1 MTRRW
6 RRALAWLT
14 LLLAVAARAAP
25 ATPATPWDLADA
37 PQLRILFD
45 GSDLPMLLIEP
56 DSGRILDA
64 NPAAT
69 AFYGWSREVLRDMT
83 IQTINTLTPDQV
95 AEERRLAAREGRR
108 YFLFRHRLADG
119 STRPVEVHTLPVP
132 LGTSSLLLS
141 IVEDE
146 EACPVDS
153 EAQLHYQAR
162 LEAQVEAQ
170 VRSLDRARSHLTW
183 GLALALV
190 VQAAVIL
197 WLVIN
202 IRRRRRLEQER
213 RRVEAA
219 LAEREERLN
228 LALKGGDLGLWDWHV
243 PSGSVVFNERW
254 ATMLGFSPQEVPNDL
269 ESWSRLVHPE
279 DWPAIHAALDPH
291 LRGET
296 PEYESEHRLRHKH
309 GHWVWVLD
317 RGRVVERG
325 PDGTALRVA
334 GTHLDISRRKEAEER
349 LREGLST
356 LQRFVEQA
364 PVAMAMLDREMRYL
378 ASSSRWREDFGLGD
392 RDLTGL
398 CHYDLFPDIPERWRE
413 IHRRVLAGDTCRAD
427 EDHFVRRDGTEY
439 WLRWEERPWLDPQGV
454 VGGVVIYSEDITER
468 KRAQERLDAS
478 EQVNRLTFERAPVG
492 IAHVAPDGHWL
503 RVNDCLCRMLGYGR
517 EGLLSMT
524 FQDITHP
531 DDLKADLALTRET
544 LAGEREG
551 FGMDKRYMRKD
562 GSWLWINLTVTL
574 VRDDRGEPSY
584 FITIIQDIGEI
595 KAAEAR
601 LKDQLGELR
610 AWQQVMLEREERV
623 MALKQEVNE
632 LLAAQGR
639 AARYPGPQ
647 GPGVGE

>member
-14 LLLAVAARAAP
+14 LLLAVAARAA
-25 ATPATPWDLADA
+25 PATPWDLADA